1 MIVELPHGGVVARL
15 GSNEELT
22 IGVHGGIGIQKLPKD
37 GWGEFAPATAAMGE
51 ARQTNC
57 LIVHDLVTPLSVDCF
72 LVGFAQSNSQAATSL
87 ALIA

>member
-22 IGVHGGIGIQKLPKD
+22 IGVHGGIGIQKLLKD

-57 LIVHDLVTPLSVDCF
+57 LIVHDLVTPLSSI
-72 LVGFAQSNSQAATSL
+72 ASWS
-87 ALIA
+87 ALPNPTLKRRLP

>member
-22 IGVHGGIGIQKLPKD
+22 IGAYGGIGINKLPQH

-57 LIVHDLVTPLSVDCF
+57 LIVHGP
-72 LVGFAQSNSQAATSL
+72 SL
-87 ALIA
+87 RCRSIASWSALPNPTLKRRLPWP